1 MITYSSRMQHGR
13 ICFGVYVIYGGSHA
27 HGVNGEACPQWG
39 EETLG
44 KH

>member
-13 ICFGVYVIYGGSHA
+13 ICFGVYDIWGSHA